1 MEPHKP
7 LTSDDAA
14 AIWRRAAHLQA
25 EAAQRMEERSRA
37 LSVRESSASQDS
49 DKFSVEEVRAAAAE
63 AGIAPEFI
71 ALALTEMSADPIGGL
86 PPRLDDAATKF
97 LGTAERS
104 LELSRRVDLPAR
116 QVYEALQKVLPGAP
130 WLLMLRDVSGDPL
143 AGGQLIFDIPTMTA
157 TGTLTGYNLLAYYG
171 YAVDVQ
177 QVQIMLRPVAESD
190 GSACEILLRAGLQRS
205 VRRNFIF
212 GRWSAGIAGGLG
224 AGAGVGLGLLM
235 FGPGAIVAVPAMA
248 GAALLS
254 GGTAIGYRASYK
266 HYLRKFTALL
276 NDMLSAAAA
285 HARTGGSFA
294 LPSAQAGLPAA
305 RPTSAGDV
313 TT

>member
-1 MEPHKP
+1 MEPQKP

-37 LSVRESSASQDS
+37 LSVREASASHEP
-49 DKFSVEEVRAAAAE
+49 DKFSVDEVRAAAAE

-71 ALALTEMSADPIGGL
+71 ALALTEMTADPIGGL
-86 PPRLDDAATKF
+86 SPRLDDAATKF

-104 LELSRRVDLPAR
+104 LELSRRIDLPVR
-116 QVYEALQKVLPGAP
+116 QVYEALQKVLPSSP
-130 WLLMLRDVSGDPL
+130 WLLMLRDVNGDPL
-143 AGGQLIFDIPTMTA
+143 AGGQLIFDIPAMSA
-157 TGTLTGYNLLAYYG
+157 TSTLTGYNLLAYYG

-177 QVQIMLRPVAESD
+177 QVQIMLRPVAESN
-190 GSACEILLRAGLQRS
+190 GSACEVLLRAGLQRS
-205 VRRNFIF
+205 VRRNFLF

-224 AGAGVGLGLLM
+224 GGAGVGLGLLM
-235 FGPGAIVAVPAMA
+235 FGPGAVVAIPAMA
-248 GAALLS
+248 GAALLA
-254 GGTAIGYRASYK
+254 GGTAIGYRATYK

-276 NDMLSAAAA
+276 NDMLSATAA
-285 HARTGGSFA
+285 HAKTGGSFA
-294 LPSAQAGLPAA
+294 LPLIQTAQTGAPSASGN
-305 RPTSAGDV
+305 V